1 MTNCKYCQKVRDGNE
16 DLIYSEL
23 NGEVVEAVQ
32 IRYKN
37 EKFELW
43 SGICFKEINFCLICG
58 RKLNP
63 NYKAYR

>member
-1 MTNCKYCQKVRDGNE
+1 MTNCKYCQKVRDDNE
-16 DLIYSEL
+16 DLIYAEL

-32 IRYKN
+32 IRYKH

-43 SGICFKEINFCLICG
+43 SGICFREINFCPICG

-63 NYKAYR
+63 DYKAYR